1 MCREVK
7 REMAGAGRN
16 AAATPAPTA
25 RWTRSRATKP
35 LQAHLAA
42 ALQPGPTR
50 SVLALSGSLGLA
62 SLVLDRWGIGLDRDD
77 LRPLVLLLLA
87 LAFAVAE
94 AAVVHLEIDSNA
106 YSISASEACLAVAL
120 LTGSPTEAIAARLLG
135 GLLVLLI
142 RRRQRPVKM
151 IFNLCSWSM
160 EVTLALLVFRG
171 LHGSPAGLA
180 SAWPAAAGATLAA
193 SLWQTTA
200 VCVAISIYSG
210 RLSPQTLRS
219 TLLPALASA
228 VGGCTVAIIA
238 VGALRWDPLA
248 LIPLGL
254 CALLLAVGYQG
265 YARLRARNAV
275 LQRLYDVTRRMSR
288 SATNEQTL
296 EDLLGAVRDLLRAE
310 VVELVIGDGDGA
322 GMVHTLVGP
331 DGWTSTPILAGFTD
345 WAHTRTLTGGE
356 ALLMRETSKHPLTRA
371 YLAARGYRDCLLVPL
386 PGESDI
392 PGTLRVANRV
402 GDVATFGSEDVKLL
416 QTVASQAAVAL
427 ENTRLLERLN
437 HESRHDPLTGLANRT
452 HFQDRVEVS
461 LVAGEPSAILV
472 MDLDRFKEINDT
484 LGHHHGDLLL
494 VEVTRRLHAQLRRV
508 DQLARLGGDEFAV
521 QLTGA
526 ELEDA
531 IQAAQR
537 MHRALAEPI
546 TIDGISVNV
555 QASIGIALAP
565 SHGNVATTLLRRA
578 DVAMYSAKR
587 GHTGMAVYEA
597 SQDDLSPR
605 RLTLASELRE
615 AISAGQL
622 ELYYQPQLS
631 TTTGQVV
638 GAEALVRWRH
648 PDYGLVCPD
657 EFLPLAEQTGQIR
670 QLTRWV
676 IRSAVAQAAAWQQV
690 GMQIDVSINVSVR
703 NLLELDL
710 PDFIT
715 RVINDAQLRPNALTI
730 EVTESHIMADPE
742 RTLGVLRRLHDDGLR
757 LSIDDFGTGYS
768 SLAHLRLMPVQELKI
783 DKSFVLGL
791 AEGDDVVESRAS
803 SNIIRSILSL
813 AQSLNLEVVAEGV
826 EDLATA
832 DHLAEMGCGRL
843 QGYHVS
849 RPIPAADFAVW
860 HQARQGAAVNLRR
873 PRLRAVPFASP
884 A

>member
-1 MCREVK
+1 
-7 REMAGAGRN
+7 MAGAGRH

-25 RWTRSRATKP
+25 PWTRSRATAP

-50 SVLALSGSLGLA
+50 SVLALSGSLGLV
-62 SLVLDRWGIGLDRDD
+62 SLVLDRWGIGLSRGDV
-77 LRPLVLLLLA
+77 RPLVLLLLA

-94 AAVVHLEIDSNA
+94 TAVVHLEVDSNA

-135 GLLVLLI
+135 GLLVLLF
-142 RRRQRPVKM
+142 RRRQRPIKM

-160 EVTLALLVFRG
+160 EVTIALLVFQG
-171 LHGSPAGLA
+171 LNGSPAGLT

-193 SLWQTTA
+193 GIWQTA
-200 VCVAISIYSG
+200 SVCVAISIYSG

-296 EDLLGAVRDLLRAE
+296 DDLLGAVRDLLRAE
-310 VVELVIGDGDGA
+310 VVELVIGDDPG

-331 DGWTSTPILAGFTD
+331 DRCTSTPMLAGFSD
-345 WAHTRTLTGGE
+345 WAHARTLTGGE
-356 ALLMRETSKHPLTRA
+356 ALLMRATSKHQLTRA

-386 PGESDI
+386 SSESDI

-402 GDVATFGSEDVKLL
+402 GDVATFGVEDVKLL

-437 HESRHDPLTGLANRT
+437 YESRHDPLTGLANRT
-452 HFQDRVEVS
+452 HFQDRVELS
-461 LVAGEPSAILV
+461 LAAGEPNAILV

-587 GHTGMAVYEA
+587 GHSGMAVYEA

-690 GMQIDVSINVSVR
+690 GLQIDVSINVSVR

-710 PDFIT
+710 PDFVT
-715 RVINDAQLRPNALTI
+715 EVIKDAQLRPNALTI
-730 EVTESHIMADPE
+730 EVTESHIMADPD
-742 RTLGVLRRLHDDGLR
+742 RTLGVLRRLNDNGLR

-783 DKSFVLGL
+783 DKSFVRGL
-791 AEGDDVVESRAS
+791 AEGDDGVEVKAS

-826 EDLATA
+826 EDQATA
-832 DHLAEMGCGRL
+832 DHLAAMGCGRL
-843 QGYHVS
+843 QGFHFS
-849 RPIPAADFAVW
+849 RPIPAVDFTVW
-860 HQARQGAAVNLRR
+860 HQARQGAAVGLRR

>member
-1 MCREVK
+1 
-7 REMAGAGRN
+7 MAGAGRH

-25 RWTRSRATKP
+25 PWTRSRATAP

-50 SVLALSGSLGLA
+50 SVLALSGSLGLV
-62 SLVLDRWGIGLDRDD
+62 SLVLDRWGIGLSRGDV
-77 LRPLVLLLLA
+77 RPLVLLLLA

-94 AAVVHLEIDSNA
+94 TAVVHLEVDSNA

-135 GLLVLLI
+135 GLLVLLF

-160 EVTLALLVFRG
+160 EVTIALLVFQG
-171 LHGSPAGLA
+171 LNGSPAGLT

-193 SLWQTTA
+193 GIWQTTS

-296 EDLLGAVRDLLRAE
+296 DDLLGAVRDLLRAE
-310 VVELVIGDGDGA
+310 VVELVIGDDPG

-331 DGWTSTPILAGFTD
+331 DRCTSTPMLAGFSD
-345 WAHTRTLTGGE
+345 WAHARTLTGGE
-356 ALLMRETSKHPLTRA
+356 ALLMRATSKHQLTRA

-386 PGESDI
+386 PSESDI

-402 GDVATFGSEDVKLL
+402 GDVATFGVEDVKLL

-437 HESRHDPLTGLANRT
+437 YESRHDPLTGLANRT
-452 HFQDRVEVS
+452 HFQDRVELS

-494 VEVTRRLHAQLRRV
+494 VEVTKRLQAQLRRV

-565 SHGNVATTLLRRA
+565 TDGTNATLLLRRA

-587 GHTGMAVYEA
+587 SHTGMAVYEVA
-597 SQDDLSPR
+597 QDDTSPR

-615 AISAGQL
+615 AIVAGQL
-622 ELYYQPQLS
+622 ELHYQPQLS

-638 GAEALVRWRH
+638 GAEALVRWNH
-648 PDYGLVCPD
+648 PEYGLVCPD

-690 GMQIDVSINVSVR
+690 GLQIDVSINVSVR

-710 PDFIT
+710 PDFVT
-715 RVINDAQLRPNALTI
+715 KVIKDAQLRPNALTI
-730 EVTESHIMADPE
+730 EVTESHIMADPD
-742 RTLGVLRRLHDDGLR
+742 RTLGVLRRLNDNGLR

-783 DKSFVLGL
+783 DKSFIRGL
-791 AEGDDVVESRAS
+791 AEGDDGVEVKAS

-826 EDLATA
+826 EDQATA
-832 DHLAEMGCGRL
+832 DHLAAMGCGRL
-843 QGYHVS
+843 QGFHFS
-849 RPIPAADFAVW
+849 RPIPAVDFTVW
-860 HQARQGAAVNLRR
+860 HQARQGAAVGLRR